1 MRFFKNLTSARTL
14 SLPHWRAR
22 QRSQPESKM
31 MPARNARI
39 LIIEDEKGIVL
50 AIDGW
55 FRHHSKT
62 LSGIV
67 LDHAPDLASGMDRAK
82 DAHLIILDLTLPDS
96 QDPMETLKRIPE
108 LRQRAPVL
116 VLTGREDSDFP
127 PDRNITVLGVSE
139 YGAEAVLFKSM
150 MQSPEGMDWLIL
162 SMQAALLRRAYVLKH
177 GPEASAPN

>member
-1 MRFFKNLTSARTL
+1 
-14 SLPHWRAR
+14 
-22 QRSQPESKM
+22 M

-67 LDHAPDLASGMDRAK
+67 LDHAPDLASGMERAK
-82 DAHLIILDLTLPDS
+82 DAHLVILDLSLPDS
-96 QDPMETLKRIPE
+96 PDPMDTVKRVPE
-108 LRQRAPVL
+108 LRQCAPVII
-116 VLTGREDSDFP
+116 LTGREDSNFP
-127 PDRNITVLGVSE
+127 TDRNITIEGISE

-150 MQSPEGMDWLIL
+150 MQTPEGMDWLIL
-162 SMQAALLRRAYVLKH
+162 AMQSSLLRRAYVLKH
-177 GPEASAPN
+177 GREAINPNGPGE